1 MSELLFTHH
10 SSLATRHSPLATPHY
25 FAYFINQFSAAW
37 SSRDARWTVIVG
49 AESDLTNPDDA
60 LFHWMANT
68 APDRDRVTSVCGRR
82 IAFDATPKIPG
93 DEANGQ
99 PVREW
104 PPLIAMSALHHI
116 NPRMFGDANARS
128 AKTAAPQ
135 LPAQVKHHAGV

>member
-1 MSELLFTHH
+1 VLDARVPPEFGGWWLLVRI
-10 SSLATRHSPLATPHY
+10 AK
-25 FAYFINQFSAAW
+25 NQAGDGA
-37 SSRDARWTVIVG
+37 RLIKTLGGLTAECGLPRWTVIVG

-82 IAFDATPKIPG
+82 IAFDATPKMPG

-104 PPLIAMSALHHI
+104 PPLIAMSKA
-116 NPRMFGDANARS
+116 
-128 AKTAAPQ
+128 
-135 LPAQVKHHAGV
+135 VKERVAGRWTEYGI